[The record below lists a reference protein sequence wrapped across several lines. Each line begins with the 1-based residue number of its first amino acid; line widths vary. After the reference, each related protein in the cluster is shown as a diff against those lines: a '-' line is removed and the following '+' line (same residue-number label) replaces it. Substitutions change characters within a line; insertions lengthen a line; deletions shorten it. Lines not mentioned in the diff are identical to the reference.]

1 MRVTAAKDGVQGRR
15 RLRIFAAAVALVL
28 LCAVCV
34 GGVSGA
40 VFEVSTEQGLR
51 NAVEQANINGEDD
64 TIIITRSFTRSTNTP
79 IDVRGEKLT
88 ILNKEGVDVTI
99 TIGRAWGA
107 SSLFRL
113 DGSELILST
122 ASSGR
127 LTING
132 NGQVL
137 AGAGGGAVYV
147 TNGGSLSMNDGVTIT
162 EFGFLGG
169 ITEGYTQISYDG
181 AAIYVES
188 GSFVMNGGVISN
200 CEADEGGAVYIS
212 AKGSCT
218 INDGKII
225 NNGHEGWYLFIGYH
239 ASQGGAVYVAD
250 GGTYVLKKPKS
261 EVYSGNSG
269 YHNNEVDYRDVR
281 YHEAVTTV
289 KYTVKHYLQNL
300 DLKTYTLESTE
311 QVEGTLG
318 HDTSADAGNFP
329 GFAAKEFS
337 QEKVEQNTVVKIH
350 YDRVATKIIWMVD
363 SEVYHM
369 YSDLYGLP
377 VLSTPSNPTKTGYQF
392 VGWDVPVPST
402 MPAED
407 LIVTALW
414 EQGITFVITIPASLE
429 LVETGDKYVGDMT
442 ITAKEFWFPETDSLI
457 LGVSSKN
464 AYYLQV
470 PGYPETKL
478 LYALTVDESSIP
490 LTNENTKVAEFTM
503 ADYRNAG
510 SSQLAVQLYA
520 ELKETPKY
528 SGDYTDSLTFTVTY
542 VGDGIRT

>member
-1 MRVTAAKDGVQGRR
+1 MRVMAAKDGVQGRR

-51 NAVEQANINGEDD
+51 DAVAQANTNGEDD
-64 TIIITRSFTRSTNTP
+64 TIIITGSFTRSTNTP

-122 ASSGR
+122 ASSGS
-127 LTING
+127 LTIDG

-212 AKGSCT
+212 STGSCT

-225 NNGHEGWYLFIGYH
+225 NN
-239 ASQGGAVYVAD
+239 A
-250 GGTYVLKKPKS
+250 
-261 EVYSGNSG
+261 
-269 YHNNEVDYRDVR
+269 
-281 YHEAVTTV
+281 
-289 KYTVKHYLQNL
+289 
-300 DLKTYTLESTE
+300 
-311 QVEGTLG
+311 
-318 HDTSADAGNFP
+318 
-329 GFAAKEFS
+329 
-337 QEKVEQNTVVKIH
+337 
-350 YDRVATKIIWMVD
+350 
-363 SEVYHM
+363 
-369 YSDLYGLP
+369 
-377 VLSTPSNPTKTGYQF
+377 
-392 VGWDVPVPST
+392 
-402 MPAED
+402 
-407 LIVTALW
+407 
-414 EQGITFVITIPASLE
+414 
-429 LVETGDKYVGDMT
+429 
-442 ITAKEFWFPETDSLI
+442 
-457 LGVSSKN
+457 
-464 AYYLQV
+464 
-470 PGYPETKL
+470 
-478 LYALTVDESSIP
+478 
-490 LTNENTKVAEFTM
+490 
-503 ADYRNAG
+503 
-510 SSQLAVQLYA
+510 
-520 ELKETPKY
+520 
-528 SGDYTDSLTFTVTY
+528 
-542 VGDGIRT
+542 